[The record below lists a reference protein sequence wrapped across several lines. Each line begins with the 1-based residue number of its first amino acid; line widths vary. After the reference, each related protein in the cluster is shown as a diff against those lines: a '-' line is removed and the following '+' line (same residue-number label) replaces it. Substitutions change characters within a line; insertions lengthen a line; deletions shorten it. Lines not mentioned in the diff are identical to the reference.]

1 MNEILLFAK
10 SRSLWLLLIGPLGHR
25 ANRPIRHELK
35 LFARW
40 QQRFPHFAVS
50 TAAVC
55 FITPPSVAEAKYC
68 DDRVCLSVC
77 TYAQWRRNYGDRGL
91 HCNPQVQDL
100 YPLYPPSQRCGLC
113 QNFKQTTLTTR
124 LYKVRTNLYPPL
136 TKTFR
141 RACVRE
147 HISGTTQPILT
158 KMCMTYICGSVL
170 LWWRCDSLCTSGLWM
185 TSYLH
190 IMGHMQG
197 CRCNTGTASQ
207 SA

>member
-1 MNEILLFAK
+1 VMT
-10 SRSLWLLLIGPLGHR
+10 
-25 ANRPIRHELK
+25 
-35 LFARW
+35 
-40 QQRFPHFAVS
+40 VS
-50 TAAVC
+50 
-55 FITPPSVAEAKYC
+55 
-68 DDRVCLSVC
+68 VCLSVR
-77 TYAQWRRNYGDRGL
+77 TRSVVGTMGTGGYIVT
-91 HCNPQVQDL
+91 PQVQDL
-100 YPLYPPSQRCGLC
+100 YPIYPPSQRCGLC

-158 KMCMTYICGSVL
+158 KMCMTYIRGSVL
-170 LWWRCDSLCTSGLWM
+170 LWWRCDRLCTSGLWM

-197 CRCNTGTASQ
+197 CRCNTGTACQPASLMVQ
-207 SA
+207 SGR